1 MENWKK
7 QLKKIKL
14 KTFLEIA
21 TFIGLI
27 ITLVFQYQQLS
38 GAKSEINKL
47 DKIVS
52 NIQSNSDKLHEE
64 EITRINKIS
73 DLIAD
78 NTEMYRTLLSI
89 DDSDNKVVFDNF
101 ENLILSIRASN
112 KAMISGEPKLLS
124 AANNLQISLW
134 NKMKVFRDW
143 QVEINKITF
152 EYQEKKKEYLLSV
165 SSSEKTVNT
174 LQKYNEELLKNLSVT
189 EGKYSEVIKPHHKL
203 LAKHRAEL
211 LRLLSIK

>member
-1 MENWKK
+1 MVNLKK

-14 KTFLEIA
+14 KIFLEIA
-21 TFIGLI
+21 TFLGLI

-38 GAKSEINKL
+38 GAKSEISKL

-52 NIQSNSDKLHEE
+52 SIQSNSDKLHEE
-64 EITRINKIS
+64 EINRINKIS
-73 DLIAD
+73 DLIED
-78 NTEMYRTLLSI
+78 NTEMYQTLLSI
-89 DDSDNKVVFDNF
+89 NDSDNKVVFDNF

-112 KAMISGEPKLLS
+112 EAMISGEPKLLS

-134 NKMKVFRDW
+134 NKMKVFRNW

-152 EYQEKKKEYLLSV
+152 EYQEQKKEYLISA

-189 EGKYSEVIKPHHKL
+189 EGKYSELIKPHQQL

-211 LRLLSIK
+211 VGLLSVK